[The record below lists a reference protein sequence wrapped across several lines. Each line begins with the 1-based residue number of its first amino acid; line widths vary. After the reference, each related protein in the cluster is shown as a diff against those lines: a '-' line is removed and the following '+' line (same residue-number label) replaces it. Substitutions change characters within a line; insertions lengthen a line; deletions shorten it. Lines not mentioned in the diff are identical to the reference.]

1 MAPVEPPL
9 NRRICPIHAR
19 QVGLDPS
26 PAFYKTAEL
35 FAQPTKAA
43 NASCYNSDDYN
54 HHRTVSGVV
63 SPRPLD
69 CVPRRRRNMGCY
81 TLAGRRGIRVPSRA
95 GARSSHRLPPPAVI
109 LAPERKG
116 KKSTSVTRLEAGWVM
131 STPMDFRW
139 TLVLVAG
146 GEFGAEHFYCWSG
159 ARLSPVVVVVGWVT
173 WLERRLRWLPGT
185 TRRSSAPC

>member
-1 MAPVEPPL
+1 MSSILLGGAAKRLLLYHYDSSSQPSHPKPRCSNHGNSWALVREEQSEKKVAPVEPPL

-95 GARSSHRLPPPAVI
+95 GARSSHRLTPSRDTGAG
-109 LAPERKG
+109 EKG
-116 KKSTSVTRLEAGWVM
+116 
-131 STPMDFRW
+131 
-139 TLVLVAG
+139 
-146 GEFGAEHFYCWSG
+146 
-159 ARLSPVVVVVGWVT
+159 
-173 WLERRLRWLPGT
+173 
-185 TRRSSAPC
+185 

>member
-1 MAPVEPPL
+1 MRDKWDWTRRQPFTKRLSSLHSPQRPRTQVATTATTTTTTARFQASSAPGHSTA
-9 NRRICPIHAR
+9 CPDAAETWVATHW
-19 QVGLDPS
+19 QVGEG
-26 PAFYKTAEL
+26 FG
-35 FAQPTKAA
+35 F
-43 NASCYNSDDYN
+43 
-54 HHRTVSGVV
+54 
-63 SPRPLD
+63 
-69 CVPRRRRNMGCY
+69 
-81 TLAGRRGIRVPSRA
+81 LAGPGHD
-95 GARSSHRLPPPAVI
+95 HRIVCPPPAVI

-116 KKSTSVTRLEAGWVM
+116 KKSTSVTRLEAGWAM